1 MNFTPVSLIHT
12 FCISL
17 VPGGDAQVPPPGR
30 GSSTE
35 SLAADSGSVASL
47 CIPCSALVVSA
58 MSLVDT
64 FGSLMVYDPSYA
76 APHVN
81 VPRVGLPMAGNFT
94 AEPVCVREDGCSLP
108 LTRDHTP
115 RNSLSVSFCVSLE
128 EQW

>member
-1 MNFTPVSLIHT
+1 MPRYRPRGGAVRQSLLQH
-12 FCISL
+12 
-17 VPGGDAQVPPPGR
+17 
-30 GSSTE
+30 
-35 SLAADSGSVASL
+35 SGSVASL

-81 VPRVGLPMAGNFT
+81 VPHIGLPMAGNFT

-115 RNSLSVSFCVSLE
+115 KNSLSVSFCVSLE